1 MDFEIIMNILTC
13 FDKSIEANM
22 YKPDTAYKASIQ
34 KKLLD
39 GLFNTFCNTYAHGDS
54 VDNSDEY
61 NNWLLT
67 A

>member
-1 MDFEIIMNILTC
+1 MDFEIIMNILTR
-13 FDKSIEANM
+13 FDKSIEENM
-22 YKPDTAYKASIQ
+22 YNPDTAYKANIQ
-34 KKLLD
+34 KKLMD
-39 GLFNTFCNTYAHGDS
+39 GLFNTFCNIYAHEDF